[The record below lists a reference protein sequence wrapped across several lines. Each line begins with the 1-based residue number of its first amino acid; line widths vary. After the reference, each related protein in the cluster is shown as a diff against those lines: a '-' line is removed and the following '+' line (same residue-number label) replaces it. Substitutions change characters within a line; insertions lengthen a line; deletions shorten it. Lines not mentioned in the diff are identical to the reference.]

1 MDFRLTP
8 AQEALASVARRF
20 ATEQLPDLAR
30 CRESDGQV
38 VLRGT
43 KRWRMRDTRQFTDGG
58 DLPLVRRGALGAGS
72 AVAGLR

>member
-1 MDFRLTP
+1 MSEPEAGTALT
-8 AQEALASVARRF
+8 
-20 ATEQLPDLAR
+20 DLTTTGTLR
-30 CRESDGQV
+30 NGQV

-43 KRWRMRDTRQFTDGG
+43 KRWRMRDTRQFTAGG